1 MKLGVIGYGHF
12 AGVVTGCLMNSDHVP
27 WRWDEEPHLLR
38 AGQSIVEP
46 GLDELFRTHE
56 DDFVTVEAHPERYLD
71 DAALLWIAYDV
82 PLDAAGAPVVDDIIA
97 RIQRLDAALPKS
109 IPFLVSCQW
118 PVGTTR
124 KIAAQC
130 EGREFVYVME
140 NVRVGKA
147 IADFQANP
155 LPAIG
160 AADIPQGVVWDFI
173 KSIQT
178 KDAWCGS
185 WESIELAKHTTNAFM
200 ALQIAF
206 INEIGRI
213 ADAVGAEKADVSR
226 ALMSD
231 ARVSPHAPLKPGG
244 PFGGGS
250 LKRDLL
256 VLEQVGEDHKLVTPI
271 IDSILMS
278 NEA

>member
-1 MKLGVIGYGHF
+1 MKIGVIGFGHF
-12 AGVVTGCLMNSDHVP
+12 AGVVAACLADKRHIIAQFDYVP
-27 WRWDEEPHLLR
+27 ALR
-38 AGQSIVEP
+38 RADQRLAVDEP
-46 GLDELFRTHE
+46 GWKGL
-56 DDFVTVEAHPERYLD
+56 Y
-71 DAALLWIAYDV
+71 AAWCHNWKQCETTITLKHQDLLWIAYDV
-82 PLDAAGAPVVDDIIA
+82 PLDENGSPVVDEILS
-97 RIQRLDAALPKS
+97 RIHRLHGELPTA